1 MTIRNIT
8 LLSAALALVL
18 SGCGGA
24 GDSKDGKDAKSKT
37 AKKDT
42 KDAKSKKDDKKADSK
57 KPDEKK
63 ADAKAP
69 DDAAEGGDEPPP
81 DDKAAAEGEL
91 TDEKVVEVAKTAKE
105 IEAKPADADSIL
117 QAHGMDREQFEVALA
132 TIAKD
137 QWKSDLYIAAFAE
150 PAKG

>member
-8 LLSAALALVL
+8 LLSAALTLVL
-18 SGCGGA
+18 AGCGGA

-37 AKKDT
+37 AKKDA
-42 KDAKSKKDDKKADSK
+42 KDPKAKKDDKKADAK

-63 ADAKAP
+63 ADDAKAP
-69 DDAAEGGDEPPP
+69 DAAEGGEDAPP
-81 DDKAAAEGEL
+81 DDKAADASEL

-105 IEAKPADADSIL
+105 IEAKPAEADAIL
-117 QAHGMDREQFEVALA
+117 QAHGMDREQFEIAMA